1 MKIEPTQFIHMLLV
15 ITKKC
20 MICGHTTHDS
30 DTVNHIKTEYEES
43 LDDWLLFLDVTID
56 IFFQNCSSV
65 DS

>member
-1 MKIEPTQFIHMLLV
+1 
-15 ITKKC
+15 
-20 MICGHTTHDS
+20 MICVHTTHDS

-65 DS
+65 DSQWVIYYFMCQKYQLSK